1 MTKQQI
7 NLMLA
12 IDYNLKLLEEL
23 LPKSKVARD
32 TTKLF
37 IKLMQTLNE
46 VKA

>member
-1 MTKQQI
+1 MTKTQI

-12 IDYNLKLLEEL
+12 IDYNLKLIEEL
-23 LPKSKVARD
+23 LPKSQIAKATV
-32 TTKLF
+32 KLF